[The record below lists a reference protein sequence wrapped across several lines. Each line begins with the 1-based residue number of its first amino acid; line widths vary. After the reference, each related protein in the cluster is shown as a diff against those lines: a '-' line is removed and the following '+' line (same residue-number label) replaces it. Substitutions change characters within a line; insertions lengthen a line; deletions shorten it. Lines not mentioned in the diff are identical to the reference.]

1 MPSEEKS
8 GNSEQSFT
16 WVDHEYDSNHSGD
29 PLQPI
34 DSKAAANQIEEAK
47 RFKTN
52 FANQL
57 KDKGIP
63 NNGPDYFR
71 EGNIF
76 KILEHEIMELKKYI
90 KTLEDENKKLKIF
103 CESNPK
109 PKSKP
114 KKGKATKKKPRS
126 KSWGPKST
134 RFKKSSSSSNSS

>member
-16 WVDHEYDSNHSGD
+16 WVDHEYDSN
-29 PLQPI
+29 LQPI
-34 DSKAAANQIEEAK
+34 DSKAAANLIEEAK

-109 PKSKP
+109 PKPKSKP
-114 KKGKATKKKPRS
+114 KKGKTTKKKPRS